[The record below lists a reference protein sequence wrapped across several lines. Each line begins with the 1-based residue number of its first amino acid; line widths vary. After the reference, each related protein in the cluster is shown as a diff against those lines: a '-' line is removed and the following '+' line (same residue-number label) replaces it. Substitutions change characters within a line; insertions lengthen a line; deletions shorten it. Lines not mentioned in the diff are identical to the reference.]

1 MMEYFTFSQTIAA
14 VPGLSQSGLSAFLD
28 AGLVVTTLSADGPMF
43 RRGDLARLA
52 LLCELVDS
60 FDLADDSLAVVI
72 GLIDQLHDTRRHLR
86 AMSQAMQAEPQELR
100 QRVGARFV
108 AILAV

>member
-14 VPGLSQSGLSAFLD
+14 VPGLTPPELAAFVD
-28 AGLVVTTLSADGPMF
+28 ADLVAPTFSPDGPMF
-43 RRGDLARLA
+43 RRVDLARLA
-52 LLCELVDS
+52 LLCELADS
-60 FDLADDSLAVVI
+60 FDLAGEALAVVI
-72 GLIDQLHDTRRHLR
+72 GLIDQLHDTRRHLH
-86 AMSQAMQAEPQELR
+86 AMSQAMQAEPQDLR